1 MKMARAILLAVALS
15 CIVPTPQGM
24 EFEYQANGGNCR
36 ACDWVLA
43 EGTLDKGTTDKLKA
57 FIAHNEYQTKNI
69 RFNSPGGD
77 LIEALKLGEVLRE
90 DKWDT
95 FVGEE
100 YPSRTSTPA
109 GYVTQQSNCY
119 SACVYAFAGG
129 VRRTADDKSLGV
141 HQFYRPDDAVRPT
154 DKTLSAVDVANMQH
168 LAAML
173 NEYVRGMG
181 IDPRLVSMA
190 SEITPWNPSAYLVA
204 PNSSLSIWTIL
215 RLRPMRLPPIGV
227 YSRLETALWRF
238 LRRPRM
244 VQAV

>member
-190 SEITPWNPSAYLVA
+190 SEITP
-204 PNSSLSIWTIL
+204 
-215 RLRPMRLPPIGV
+215 
-227 YSRLETALWRF
+227 
-238 LRRPRM
+238 
-244 VQAV
+244 